1 MTMHFLRPTNRQ
13 QIVERADAIL
23 LEAEAMRDLAAAL
36 GRFEEA
42 TGRRVFVS
50 DAVYDTSIAEAQW
63 LADSDAGVYETDMP
77 VEIGGAD
84 LPLDLSGIE
93 IENAAQADLGE
104 WVKVEG
110 DGSGEALPP
119 LEADAEDSVVDVH
132 EAPAGEPQPALP
144 SSDRPQAAPAARK
157 QKAEDRPWGKL
168 TLPERQIVKHLE
180 RLPKTFTP
188 EDDLRL
194 VELLTGGNKIDAAA
208 AFLEVEPDVALTRWK
223 SFLTEDVIGANG
235 KPTIDGQQRLLNALR
250 YRVETADA

>member
-42 TGRRVFVS
+42 TGRKVFVS
-50 DAVYDTSIAEAQW
+50 DAVFVTTGAEARW
-63 LADSDAGVYETDMP
+63 LSDEAAGVYDTDMP
-77 VEIGGAD
+77 VEISGAD

-93 IENAAQADLGE
+93 IEDAAQADLGE

-119 LEADAEDSVVDVH
+119 IEAAAEDSFVEVH
-132 EAPAGEPQPALP
+132 EAPASEPQPALP
-144 SSDRPQAAPAARK
+144 SSDAPQAAPAPPK
-157 QKAEDRPWGKL
+157 PKADDRPWGKL

-188 EDDLRL
+188 QDDLRL

-208 AFLEVEPDVALTRWK
+208 AFLEVEADAALTRWK

-235 KPTIDGQQRLLNALR
+235 KPTWDGQQRLLNALR